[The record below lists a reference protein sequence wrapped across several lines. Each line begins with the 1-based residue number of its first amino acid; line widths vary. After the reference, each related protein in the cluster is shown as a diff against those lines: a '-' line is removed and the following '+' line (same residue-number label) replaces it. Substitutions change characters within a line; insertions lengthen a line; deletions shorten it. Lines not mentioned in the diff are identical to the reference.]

1 MSFWTWVLVG
11 LCAAGVALTLISVI
25 MVIRPALRLRAHL
38 EQLKNSPLFILTE
51 SLQLQ
56 TNRLS
61 HVAQKVTALTNRA
74 QAAVSS
80 MQESIKTSGTDEA
93 RDAMQESGAA
103 VTALLDDL
111 R

>member
-1 MSFWTWVLVG
+1 MSFWTWVLIG
-11 LCAAGVALTLISVI
+11 LCAAGVALALMSLIL
-25 MVIRPALRLRAHL
+25 VIRPALRLRAHL
-38 EQLKNSPLFILTE
+38 GELKNSPLFILTQ

-61 HVAQKVTALTNRA
+61 HVAQKGTPLTNRA

-80 MQESIKTSGTDEA
+80 IQESIRTSGTDEA
-93 RDAMQESGAA
+93 RDAMEQSGAA